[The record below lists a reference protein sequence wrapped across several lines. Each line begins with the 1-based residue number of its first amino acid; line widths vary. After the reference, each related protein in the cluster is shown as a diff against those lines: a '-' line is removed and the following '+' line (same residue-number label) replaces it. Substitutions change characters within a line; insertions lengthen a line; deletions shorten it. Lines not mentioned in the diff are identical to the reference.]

1 MPNGHNMEHG
11 NPVPLPMTSFHIY
24 MWHYVFGD
32 KVSNSKPGN
41 GMFRSLFETA
51 ELQPQER
58 PPHCSVWSYLLCA
71 FAVDSTASAMYSM

>member
-11 NPVPLPMTSFHIY
+11 TSCPNSHDLISY
-24 MWHYVFGD
+24 LYVVLRTSVKFQAR
-32 KVSNSKPGN
+32 

-58 PPHCSVWSYLLCA
+58 PPHCLAWSYLLCA
-71 FAVDSTASAMYSM
+71 FAVDSTDSAMYSM